1 MKKSFFALLGIGLC
15 LAACS
20 SDDNQQE
27 KKPII
32 RERVYITYPNV
43 TTTGENTFAFRVG
56 ESEFIAHTANE
67 KLGSMGLIEF
77 TTPLPPELSSSYYL
91 DTDTQ
96 EYVMYIWAREQN
108 NGEEEVR
115 IHYRSD
121 RPLQV
126 GDQLEI
132 ASETAVG
139 KATLEYKRYFQKK
152 LEVYAAKAGMF
163 KILKIDSEKNIISG
177 TFEFEAEQRD
187 EYLKLILATEGRF
200 DIVYRTR

>member
-1 MKKSFFALLGIGLC
+1 MKKSFLVLLGIGFS

-27 KKPII
+27 KKPITG
-32 RERVYITYPNV
+32 ERVYITYPNV

-67 KLGSMGLIEF
+67 KLGSKGLIEF
-77 TTPLPPELSSSYYL
+77 TSPVPPELSGAYYL
-91 DTDTQ
+91 DKDTQ
-96 EYVMYIWAREQN
+96 EYEMYIWAREQN

-115 IHYRSD
+115 IYYRSD

-139 KATLEYKRYFQKK
+139 KATLEYKRYFEKK

-163 KILKIDSEKNIISG
+163 KILKMDSEKKIISG
-177 TFEFEAEQRD
+177 TFEFEAEQRG
-187 EYLKLILATEGRF
+187 ESLKLILATEGRF
-200 DIVYRTR
+200 DLVYRTR